1 MVYFYRMSALSGR
14 MVLNEILNA
23 DHRDLS
29 ERIDKHPESVS
40 MVGVCGESP
49 AHIAIYKGDTKMLKM
64 LLDAGTSPNIVN
76 QAGDS
81 LVHVSARLGFFE
93 CLQLLYETKR
103 CELILK
109 NKLNQTALDIA
120 QSDVQK
126 HALHALKLFADYHF
140 DEPSEVDQL
149 QAIIDGRAKCAIYLA
164 EKMIIDRENKVS
176 NMVKETLDATRER
189 RNKAR
194 IMRGMGGTKFTS
206 FYTDLTYDTNINK
219 PPWEKIDMNFFV
231 GYTAGLDTVVR
242 TVFACDFVNNSIRTG
257 MHNVLV
263 EIKSKLPVYTYPV
276 PTYETRIPMI
286 GNAPSKAASNNLS
299 MLNRNNDTRSNTAAF
314 APPHAHTN
322 GSINT
327 STAEALP
334 FGATRT
340 RVLPNVWSTEQN
352 EAPRINQSPPPD
364 NLTASSKNETLSA
377 RPFSG
382 SGSTRT
388 PLLAPLVAQQ
398 GSIKAP
404 NVLSMNSNRRN
415 LLSNRIN
422 TSQKQNPSEN
432 GCS

>member
-1 MVYFYRMSALSGR
+1 

-40 MVGVCGESP
+40 IVGVCGESP
-49 AHIAIYKGDTKMLKM
+49 AHIAIYKRDTKMLKM

-81 LVHVSARLGFFE
+81 LVHVTARLGFFE

-149 QAIIDGRAKCAIYLA
+149 QAIIDGRAKCAIYLS
-164 EKMIIDRENKVS
+164 EKMLIDRENKVK

-219 PPWEKIDMNFFV
+219 PPWEKIDMTFFV
-231 GYTAGLDTVVR
+231 GYAAGLDTVVR
-242 TVFACDFVNNSIRTG
+242 TVFACDFVHNSIRTG

-263 EIKSKLPVYTYPV
+263 EIKSKLPVFTYPV
-276 PTYETRIPMI
+276 PTYEARIPMT
-286 GNAPSKAASNNLS
+286 GNAHTKTASNNLS
-299 MLNRNNDTRSNTAAF
+299 VLNRNNESRTNTAAF
-314 APPHAHTN
+314 APPTGLTTGSSVTTN
-322 GSINT
+322 VG
-327 STAEALP
+327 TAEILP
-334 FGATRT
+334 LGTTRT
-340 RVLPNVWSTEQN
+340 RILPHIRNTEQN
-352 EAPRINQSPPPD
+352 EAPLVNQP
-364 NLTASSKNETLSA
+364 TSSESLIDVAKNDIIVGT
-377 RPFSG
+377 RPLSG
-382 SGSTRT
+382 SGSNRT

-398 GSIKAP
+398 GSIKPP
-404 NVLSMNSNRRN
+404 NLLSMNSNRRN
-415 LLSNRIN
+415 LLSNRLN
-422 TSQKQNPSEN
+422 SSSQKQNPTEDGS
-432 GCS
+432 S